1 MMNYL
6 VFILVLIANVV
17 SAQHGAGLKP
27 LEIGSDAPSFEAK
40 NQEDKLIKSKD
51 LLEKGAVV
59 LVFYRGTWCPYCQK
73 HVHELQEGLKQ
84 IVDKG
89 ASVVVVTP
97 EKPEYIDK
105 MVSKSGATFSIL
117 HDEGYK
123 IMEAYNT
130 KYTVKAEDKMA
141 FKSYVVSHTKKNNGD
156 DEAVLP
162 VPATYVIGKDGK
174 VKFVHFETNYKQ
186 RSTIEMILEAL

>member
-1 MMNYL
+1 MKYL
-6 VFILVLIANVV
+6 IVLL
-17 SAQHGAGLKP
+17 SLFTQLTFAQHGAGLKP
-27 LEIGSDAPSFEAK
+27 LEVGTTAPSFEAK
-40 NQEDKLIKSKD
+40 NQDGKLVKSSE
-51 LLEKGAVV
+51 LLEQGAVV

-84 IVDKG
+84 IVEKG
-89 ASVVVVTP
+89 ASVVVITP

-105 MVSKSGATFSIL
+105 MVSKTKATYSIL
-117 HDEGYK
+117 YDEGYK

-130 KYTVKAEDKMA
+130 KYTVQEADKMA
-141 FKSYVVSHTKKNNGD
+141 FKGYVVSHTKKHNDD

-174 VKFVHFETNYKQ
+174 IKFVHFETDYKQ
-186 RSTIEMILEAL
+186 RSTVDMILKNL